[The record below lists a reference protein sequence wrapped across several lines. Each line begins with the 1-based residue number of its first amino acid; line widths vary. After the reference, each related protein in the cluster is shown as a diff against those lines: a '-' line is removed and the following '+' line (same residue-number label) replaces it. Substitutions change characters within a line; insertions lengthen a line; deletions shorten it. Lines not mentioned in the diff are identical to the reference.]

1 MGQPEAMKALLDTHV
16 LLWWHGD
23 RGRLSREQ
31 RDVIAAAGADLPL
44 EVSDISLWEVAMLYS
59 LGRIRLTIPLREWL
73 DKAVAAPLVR
83 RHVPTVCGEA
93 GGGGPCGYP
102 GGALIAGP
110 RRAGKTTLAR
120 KMAEEGRTCVTLDD
134 RTVLDAALS
143 DPNGFIRGLDPS
155 STRSSAPRTCC
166 WQSRGTWTKTVASLV
181 PTPHPNLPR
190 QSTQNQK
197 TTTRKIAPAGFS
209 ASC

>member
-31 RDVIAAAGADLPL
+31 RDVIAAAGADSPL

-73 DKAVAAPLVR
+73 DKAVA
-83 RHVPTVCGEA
+83 
-93 GGGGPCGYP
+93 
-102 GGALIAGP
+102 
-110 RRAGKTTLAR
+110 
-120 KMAEEGRTCVTLDD
+120 
-134 RTVLDAALS
+134 
-143 DPNGFIRGLDPS
+143 
-155 STRSSAPRTCC
+155 
-166 WQSRGTWTKTVASLV
+166 SLV

-197 TTTRKIAPAGFS
+197 TATQKIAPAGFS
-209 ASC
+209 AAC